1 MRLLIVCDE
10 LLLTTRFSLE
20 FRIIGPAIELEYIEE
35 THAVKK
41 PIIGIGSDVQSPP
54 EKRELAFAYMTYV
67 EALRKAGAV
76 PVVIPPQPENA
87 VELMEELDGIVLAG
101 GFDCDPA
108 VYGEQCHP
116 TVEPMD
122 PRRQTND
129 LGLAKAARERGVPT
143 LGICLG
149 MQVMN
154 VAAGGTLVQDIN
166 SAIETEIEH
175 ASIPEDRGRH
185 DVIVEKGTR
194 LGDILR
200 EYELNVNSS
209 HHQAVGKLG
218 EGLRVTAHAPDGVVE
233 GLEDPKHPFYVGVQ
247 WHPEDMSGEDSAG
260 KLFGAFLEAAR
271 EYATRR
277 HGAVSELLPA
287 SE

>member
-1 MRLLIVCDE
+1 M
-10 LLLTTRFSLE
+10 T
-20 FRIIGPAIELEYIEE
+20 
-35 THAVKK
+35 K
-41 PIIGIGSDVQSPP
+41 PIIGIGSDVQSP
-54 EKRELAFAYMTYV
+54 EGQRERAFAYLTYV

-87 VELMEELDGIVLAG
+87 AELMDELDGIVLAG

-108 VYGEQCHP
+108 AYGEQCHP

-122 PRRQTND
+122 PRRQSND
-129 LGLAKAARERGVPT
+129 LGLAKVARDRGVPT

-175 ASIPEDRGRH
+175 ASEPEDRGRH
-185 DVIVEKGTR
+185 DVIIEKGTK

-209 HHQAVGKLG
+209 HHQAVGNVG

-247 WHPEDMSGEDSAG
+247 WHPEDMSGEDSAS

-271 EYATRR
+271 EYAEKKEKA
-277 HGAVSELLPA
+277 AV
-287 SE
+287 